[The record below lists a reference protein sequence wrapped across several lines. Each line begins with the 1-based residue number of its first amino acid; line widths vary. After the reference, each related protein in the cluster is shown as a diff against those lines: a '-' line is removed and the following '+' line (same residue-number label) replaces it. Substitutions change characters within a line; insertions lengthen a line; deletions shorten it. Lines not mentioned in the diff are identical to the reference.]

1 MTKFSDM
8 DSKYGANIIQS
19 NDCFCIFA
27 KNMRSIATVFFLERP
42 IENLDWVIY
51 ILVFTLLLIVV
62 GRLLFSNNYEALTD
76 IDRFQEVNDNQALFG
91 LIFQLSFAVL
101 TGTILLDYL
110 VSDYD
115 YIFYTPVL
123 KVLAVAV
130 LILIFFSIR
139 SILGTVAA
147 YAFGISQDRNLNLK
161 ITNYFRVYS
170 VAILWICVLLFYFTG
185 ILKPIILVIMAVFLV
200 LIRVFTYHYLFK
212 NQPEKQSK
220 IWYYNILYLCA
231 LEILPLL
238 VLLKF
243 LNVW

>member
-1 MTKFSDM
+1 MS
-8 DSKYGANIIQS
+8 
-19 NDCFCIFA
+19 
-27 KNMRSIATVFFLERP
+27 SIATVFFLERP
-42 IENLDWVIY
+42 VENLDWVIY
-51 ILVFTLLLIVV
+51 ILVSTLLLIVV
-62 GRLLFSNNYEALTD
+62 GRILFSNNYEALTN
-76 IDRFQEVNDNQALFG
+76 IERFQEINDNQALFG
-91 LIFQLSFAVL
+91 LVFQLSFAVL
-101 TGTILLDYL
+101 TGTILMDYL

-115 YIFYTPVL
+115 YIFHTPAL

-139 SILGTVAA
+139 SVLGTVAA
-147 YAFGISQDRNLNLK
+147 YAFGISHDRNFNLK
-161 ITNYFRVYS
+161 STNCFRVFS
-170 VAILWICVLLFYFTG
+170 VAILWIGVLLFYFTG
-185 ILKPIILVIMAVFLV
+185 IFKPIILVVLAVLLV
-200 LIRVFTYHYLFK
+200 LIRVFTYQYLFK

>member
-1 MTKFSDM
+1 MS
-8 DSKYGANIIQS
+8 
-19 NDCFCIFA
+19 
-27 KNMRSIATVFFLERP
+27 SIATVFFPERP
-42 IENLDWVIY
+42 VESLDWVIY
-51 ILVFTLLLIVV
+51 ILTFTLLLIVV
-62 GRLLFSNNYEALTD
+62 GRLLFSNNYEALTN
-76 IDRFQEVNDNQALFG
+76 IERFQEVNDNQALFG
-91 LIFQLSFAVL
+91 LVFQLSFAVL
-101 TGTILLDYL
+101 TGTILMGYL

-115 YIFYTPVL
+115 YVFHTPAL

-139 SILGTVAA
+139 SVLGTVAA
-147 YAFGISQDRNLNLK
+147 YAFGISHDRNFNLK
-161 ITNYFRVYS
+161 TTNYFRVFS
-170 VAILWICVLLFYFTG
+170 VAILWVAVVLFYFTG
-185 ILKPIILVIMAVFLV
+185 IFKPVILVVLAVLLI
-200 LIRVFTYHYLFK
+200 LIRIFTYQYLFK